1 MIERQIK
8 TSKQNN
14 YTYQSR
20 HPDVTAWFGNP
31 ENYTDVILKQINE
44 ERMYDPIFA
53 ERSDMVVLDLGAN
66 CGLFSLYAADSCSK
80 IIAVEPT
87 PTTFNV
93 LQEIV
98 KDHVNIAPL
107 QLAIGPHN
115 EMISFFI
122 NENSTTNSMLN
133 RNGAETQVQCMT
145 LETLLFKEGLDH
157 VDFIKCDIEG
167 SEMQALTDATI
178 GPIADKVDFWFVE
191 VHQTDVSESPW
202 PGNLESNRQQL
213 AELFQRHGYQTESVI
228 HDQLFAWK

>member
-1 MIERQIK
+1 MIERLIK
-8 TSKQNN
+8 TSKQQEF
-14 YTYQSR
+14 TYQSR

-31 ENYTDVILKQINE
+31 ENYTDIILKQINE
-44 ERMYDPIFA
+44 DRMYDPIFA
-53 ERSDMVVLDLGAN
+53 DRDDMVVIDLGAN

-87 PTTFNV
+87 PSTYNV
-93 LQEIV
+93 LEEIV
-98 KDHVNIAPL
+98 KDHTKIKTL
-107 QLAIGPHN
+107 QLAVGPHN

-133 RNGAETQVQCMT
+133 RNGQETQVQCMT
-145 LETLLFKEGLDH
+145 LETLLFKENLDY

-167 SEMQALTDATI
+167 SEMQALTDATLA
-178 GPIADKVDFWFVE
+178 PIADKVKFWFVE
-191 VHQTDVSESPW
+191 VHQTNVEESAW
-202 PGNLESNRQQL
+202 PGNLENNRQQL

>member
-1 MIERQIK
+1 MIERTIK
-8 TSKQNN
+8 TSKQKN
-14 YTYQSR
+14 YIYQSR

-31 ENYTDVILKQINE
+31 ENHTDIILRQINE
-44 ERMYDPIFA
+44 DRMYDPVFQNR
-53 ERSDMVVLDLGAN
+53 ENLVVIDLGAN

-80 IIAVEPT
+80 LISVEPT
-87 PTTFNV
+87 PNTFNV

-98 KDHVNIAPL
+98 KDHTNIVPL

-122 NENSTTNSMLN
+122 NENSTTNSLLN
-133 RNGAETQVQCMT
+133 RSGSETKVQCMT
-145 LETLLFKEGLDH
+145 LETLMHMQGLNH

-167 SEMQALTDATI
+167 SEMQSLTDATL
-178 GPIADKVDFWFVE
+178 GPISDKVDFWFVE
-191 VHQTDVSESPW
+191 VHQTNVSDAQW